1 MYLCS
6 LPPINYYVI
15 GPVGWW
21 VCMAEARIKGDW
33 TIWLWALSSS
43 QIAATKLNLY
53 FLYFQ
58 RAQSRPV
65 GLCQP
70 EVTSSNLYSWS
81 FFYFSVVESKSKCCN
96 KSESYYYS
104 LSHFVNVPFIASRP
118 RLIVCCL
125 PQICSTFG
133 PRGQFGNLLQPRGS
147 ELDTIKPPILENFRR
162 QRCRCWETK
171 LNK

>member
-1 MYLCS
+1 MYLWS

-15 GPVGWW
+15 GPVGW

-58 RAQSRPV
+58 RAQSPKPACRAASQRLLLV
-65 GLCQP
+65 IYTLGL
-70 EVTSSNLYSWS
+70 
-81 FFYFSVVESKSKCCN
+81 FYFSVVESKSKCCN
-96 KSESYYYS
+96 KSESYDYS
-104 LSHFVNVPFIASRP
+104 LFHFVNVPFIASRP